1 MCMKMTLIYTICA
14 GCACQTIVSGFKSGK
29 ILARK
34 YICIWISFF
43 FTEYALSLCR
53 LKRDYKSWK
62 INCTIYI
69 YMYCYLYF
77 VHKIG
82 LVQQHNSDR
91 YRPRGATQ
99 AIHDGRVAA
108 LTMLR
113 LLLSRRVPPFHMHFV
128 VYVCAFKRCG
138 IPLGLRVCLL
148 LLRDLVFVRWIL
160 CGIFVFLHEINYI
173 KHTLEM
179 CLRSFTFHLYVNTH
193 CCSYD
198 YIQVL
203 RWFICC
209 CLSKQLIALRA
220 NTAVL
225 HFTMRNA
232 DDNDTVLFYPLTLNV
247 GSDLR
252 RCPPTNN
259 SFFVAVFEL

>member
-29 ILARK
+29 ILARE
-34 YICIWISFF
+34 YICILISFF

-113 LLLSRRVPPFHMHFV
+113 LLLSRRVPPFPHALRSLCMCIQAVWHTSGFACVFV
-128 VYVCAFKRCG
+128 VVAWF
-138 IPLGLRVCLL
+138 
-148 LLRDLVFVRWIL
+148 
-160 CGIFVFLHEINYI
+160 
-173 KHTLEM
+173 
-179 CLRSFTFHLYVNTH
+179 SF
-193 CCSYD
+193 C
-198 YIQVL
+198 
-203 RWFICC
+203 
-209 CLSKQLIALRA
+209 
-220 NTAVL
+220 
-225 HFTMRNA
+225 
-232 DDNDTVLFYPLTLNV
+232 
-247 GSDLR
+247 
-252 RCPPTNN
+252 
-259 SFFVAVFEL
+259 